1 MNNKGIA
8 KSTVVVVA
16 IVIVIIAGIGIY
28 LVIRAPPGKKPGEI
42 WVAMVTDVG
51 GRGDMSFNDMGFR
64 GCDLA
69 KAQGI
74 VDKVTE
80 VISTTPEDYLPNLEE
95 LAASGDY
102 DLIIPIGFLLTE
114 ATATVAQEYP
124 EQNFACIDF
133 VPSWET
139 LPLTNGT
146 LGVFFAEEQS
156 GALEGVLAGLIAAA
170 YNKSYVSA
178 VFGMEIPPVWAYE
191 IGFKWGLNWTI
202 GEGGWYESK
211 FGETASGI
219 GETPIKERLI
229 YDYTG
234 TFGDAALGKTT
245 AEAQLAYEVAT
256 VWGCAGGTGLG
267 AFDAVGEYH
276 TAHNIPKNEPP
287 FILGVDADQDWMKPG
302 LVIGSG
308 MKRIDQ
314 AVLYI
319 CQLVQEGKYKD
330 TVQDTNGIL
339 MLGIEDG
346 ASGIS
351 NLELLDDFIQFGID
365 YEELTGDQVLP
376 DSPEEIKADV
386 EAMRDA
392 QPSWVWE
399 GLAEF
404 ESKLETGEIAVP
416 RADEEDEIDQWREI
430 FG

>member
-8 KSTVVVVA
+8 KSTVVVIA

-28 LVIRAPPGKKPGEI
+28 LVIRAPPGKRPGEI

-95 LAASGDY
+95 LAATGDY

-156 GALEGVLAGLIAAA
+156 GALEGVLAGLTAAA

-178 VFGMEIPPVWAYE
+178 VFGMGIPPVWAYE
-191 IGFKWGLNWTI
+191 IGFKWGLNWSI

-229 YDYTG
+229 YDYTEK
-234 TFGDAALGKTT
+234 FDDPALGKTT
-245 AEAQLAYEVAT
+245 AEAQLAHDVAT
-256 VWGCAGGTGLG
+256 VWGAAGATGLG
-267 AFDAVGEYH
+267 AFDAVEEYH

-308 MKRIDQ
+308 MKRIDE

-319 CQLVQEGKYKD
+319 CQLVQEGKFKD
-330 TVQDTNGIL
+330 SVQDTNGIL

-365 YEELTGDQVLP
+365 CEELTGEQVLP
-376 DSPEEIKADV
+376 ASAEEIKADV

-392 QPSWVWE
+392 QPAWVWE

-404 ESKLETGEIAVP
+404 ESKLETGEITVP
-416 RADEEDEIDQWREI
+416 RADEEDEVDQWREI

>member
-8 KSTVVVVA
+8 KSIVIIVA
-16 IVIVIIAGIGIY
+16 IVIIIVAGIGIY
-28 LVIRAPPGKKPGEI
+28 LATRAPPGKKPGEI
-42 WVAMVTDVG
+42 WIAMVTDVG
-51 GRGDMSFNDMGFR
+51 GRGDMTFNDMGFR

-69 KAQGI
+69 KAQGV

-102 DLIIPIGFLLTE
+102 DLIIPIGFLLIE
-114 ATATVAQEYP
+114 ATATVAQKYP
-124 EQNFACIDF
+124 QQNFACIDF
-133 VPSWET
+133 VPSWEK

-146 LGVFFAEEQS
+146 LGILFCEEQS

-191 IGFKWGLNWTI
+191 IGFKWGLNWSI

-211 FGETASGI
+211 FGETAPGI
-219 GETPIKERLI
+219 GETPIKERII
-229 YDYTG
+229 YEYTG
-234 TFGDAALGKTT
+234 TFGDPVLGKTT
-245 AEAQLAYEVAT
+245 AIAQLAHDVAV
-256 VWGCAGGTGLG
+256 VWGAAGQTGLG
-267 AFDAVGEYH
+267 VFDAVEEYH
-276 TAHNIPKNEPP
+276 TEHNVPKGEPP

-319 CQLVQEGKYKD
+319 CQLVQEGTFKD
-330 TVQDTNGIL
+330 AVQDTNGIL
-339 MLGIEDG
+339 MLGIEEG

-351 NLELLDDFIQFGID
+351 DFEMLDDFIQFGID
-365 YEELTGDQVLP
+365 YEELTGEQVLP
-376 DSPEEIKADV
+376 ASAEEIKADV
-386 EAMRDA
+386 EAMREA
-392 QPSWVWE
+392 QPAWVWE

-404 ESKLETGEIAVP
+404 ESKLETGEITVP
-416 RADEEDEIDQWREI
+416 RAADGPTVADWRAI

>member
-28 LVIRAPPGKKPGEI
+28 LMIRAPPGKKPGEI

-80 VISTTPEDYLPNLEE
+80 VISTTPEDYQPNLEE
-95 LAASGDY
+95 LAATGDY

-133 VPSWET
+133 V
-139 LPLTNGT
+139 
-146 LGVFFAEEQS
+146 
-156 GALEGVLAGLIAAA
+156 LEGVLAGLIAAA

-219 GETPIKERLI
+219 GETQIKERLI

-234 TFGDAALGKTT
+234 TFGDPALGKTT

-267 AFDAVGEYH
+267 AFDAVEEYH

-287 FILGVDADQDWMKPG
+287 FILGVDADQDWMNPG

-319 CQLVQEGKYKD
+319 CQLVQEGKFKD

-365 YEELTGDQVLP
+365 YEELTGEQVLP
-376 DSPEEIKADV
+376 ASAEEIKADV

-392 QPSWVWE
+392 QPDWVWE

-404 ESKLETGEIAVP
+404 ESKIETGEITVP
-416 RADEEDEIDQWREI
+416 RADEEDEVDDWRAI